1 MTAVKAIRRFTVR
14 TVVPAELEPLEEL
27 AANLHWAWSPETRD
41 VFRAIDPEL
50 WDRVGDDPIGLL
62 GEVSRERLQELANDP
77 GYVDWVRRTR
87 DNLHSY
93 LHRDAWYQR
102 QPADR
107 PQAIAYFSPEY
118 GIAAALPQYSGG
130 LGILAGDHL
139 KAASDLGV
147 PIVGV
152 GLFYR
157 SGYFHQTLSREG
169 WQLETYP
176 VVDPD
181 GLPVSLLRDASGER
195 VTISI
200 GFPGG
205 RTLRARVWVAHVGRV
220 DLLLLDSDIEEN
232 DPADR
237 DVTDRL
243 YGGGGENRLAQEV
256 LLGIG
261 GVRAVRRYCEI
272 TGHPAPEVF
281 H

>member
-87 DNLHSY
+87 DNLRSY

-157 SGYFHQTLSREG
+157 SGYFHQTLSR
-169 WQLETYP
+169 LAA
-176 VVDPD
+176 
-181 GLPVSLLRDASGER
+181 RDLS
-195 VTISI
+195 
-200 GFPGG
+200 GG
-205 RTLRARVWVAHVGRV
+205 R
-220 DLLLLDSDIEEN
+220 
-232 DPADR
+232 P
-237 DVTDRL
+237 
-243 YGGGGENRLAQEV
+243 
-256 LLGIG
+256 
-261 GVRAVRRYCEI
+261 
-272 TGHPAPEVF
+272 
-281 H
+281 